1 MFDNG
6 DIKLNKLTNFFSAA
20 ATKRPAITILVVL
33 LLSGFFGYMASQQ
46 EELNTSFGGELDTPE
61 IKAQTKLGE
70 YFQTSGSQSV
80 FQIILSGD
88 DVLTVDGYLA
98 WQELKQTVAQS
109 EIAPYL
115 VSQPGQPLIAGFFAP
130 IDFARTY
137 DYSIDINS
145 MNDEQFKALYVK
157 ANSQMPPE
165 FKAFASALLSESYD
179 EDAVTA
185 SAGLAIITVD
195 SAKFVEEYGLEAGA
209 FIEQPR
215 MEVALNNSLSEIQV
229 GNVKVSGF
237 SFGLLFGD
245 EGEDFQQ
252 EIGGLFAQ
260 AFVIILVVLSYI
272 FFMKSKLFS
281 RKPLNILRRLIAI
294 SFMAFGIA
302 GVISPL
308 VSDLE
313 TPLLSWMMLDDPL
326 LGRMIPLSVFTFGF
340 LLNSRRRS
348 SSDLF
353 LSLGAILLS
362 IGWMTGA
369 GTILG
374 PGYLDIIGA
383 PNQVSQIAPI
393 ILIGL
398 GVDYAI
404 HFNSRYREEIGSGNS
419 IDGATSSTLKSVGI
433 ALTLATL
440 ATMVGF
446 LTNIV
451 SPLPELKD
459 FGILVSVG
467 IFFAF
472 FLVMTFV
479 PAIRTLLDKRAEKK
493 EKIDSEAFTSS
504 GDSVLNKIS
513 EASGI
518 IPRKL
523 KIVAI
528 GLLVTVST
536 YGYISFTNLETIFE
550 FTDFLPEDNPVVK
563 TLDLLSEEFGG
574 GFGETTS
581 VLIEGDDLATPEIH
595 NALIASINN
604 LSEKENI
611 VVYAG
616 NVAAESV
623 LSSMGELLT
632 PAAGPPGA
640 PAGPPDVEL
649 ISSLV
654 GYGVD
659 LMSGAEG
666 LEGLKVKNTSD
677 VKGLYEFLAAKDP
690 EAFLA
695 YIYFDENNN
704 VTAQQ
709 VRITT
714 SAGSLGAAQL
724 RDDIYVAFA
733 PMINLG
739 IDVAA
744 TNDAIVTQSV
754 SDLISKSQFQSLIF
768 AILASMT
775 FLIIY
780 YFLDMRRPF
789 LGVITIMPV
798 IAIVM
803 GTYLGMYYLDIPL
816 NPVTSTLSGLAI
828 GIGVPFVIHVTNRF
842 RESLSQ
848 GNNPIEAATK
858 TLKTTGGSL
867 FGSAFTTMAGFGILM
882 TSTLKPF
889 QQMGQVVV
897 VALGF
902 ALVASI
908 LILPTMLVFWANYHN
923 KKTAKS
929 L

>member
-1 MFDNG
+1 M
-6 DIKLNKLTNFFSAA
+6 KLLTNFFSSA
-20 ATKRPAITILVVL
+20 ATKRPVITILVVVL
-33 LLSGFFGYMASQQ
+33 LTGFFGYMAGQA

-61 IKAQTKLGE
+61 IQAQSKLGD

-80 FQIILSGD
+80 FQIIVSGE

-98 WQELKQTVAQS
+98 WQEINKAVLQS
-109 EIAPYL
+109 EIYPYL
-115 VSQPGQPLIAGFFAP
+115 VKDQGGAVQGFFAP
-130 IDFARTY
+130 VDFAKAFNPTLNV
-137 DYSIDINS
+137 SAMS
-145 MNDEQFKALYVK
+145 DEQFKQLYNQ
-157 ANSQMPPE
+157 ANGQMPPE
-165 FKAFASALLSESYD
+165 FKAFAAALLSSTYD
-179 EDAVTA
+179 EDKTTA
-185 SAGLAIITVD
+185 SAGLAIVTID
-195 SAKFVEEYGLEAGA
+195 SSLIVEEFGGSDGV

-215 MEVALNNSLSEIQV
+215 MEVALSDALSEISI
-229 GNVKVSGF
+229 GDIKVSGF
-237 SFGLLFGD
+237 SFGLLLGNEGD
-245 EGEDFQQ
+245 DFLQ
-252 EIGGLFAQ
+252 EIGILFGQ
-260 AFVIILVVLSYI
+260 AFIIILVVLAYI
-272 FFMKSKLFS
+272 FFIRP
-281 RKPLNILRRLIAI
+281 RKG
-294 SFMAFGIA
+294 FGILKS
-302 GVISPL
+302 GRRTF
-308 VSDLE
+308 SDL
-313 TPLLSWMMLDDPL
+313 L
-326 LGRMIPLSVFTFGF
+326 
-340 LLNSRRRS
+340 
-348 SSDLF
+348 

-362 IGWMTGA
+362 IGWMQGA

-404 HFNSRYREEIGSGNS
+404 HFTSRYREEIGSGNS
-419 IDGATSSTLKSVGI
+419 ITGSTSSTLKSVGI

-440 ATMVGF
+440 ATIVGF

-459 FGILVSVG
+459 FGILVSTG

-479 PAIRTLLDKRAEKK
+479 PAIRTLLDKRAETKGN
-493 EKIDSEAFTSS
+493 ISTEAFSSS
-504 GDSVLNKIS
+504 GESVLNKIAAS
-513 EASGI
+513 SGI
-518 IPRKL
+518 IPKRLKL
-523 KIVAI
+523 VALALLVAI
-528 GLLVTVST
+528 SG
-536 YGYISFTNLETIFE
+536 YGYFSFTNLETIFE
-550 FTDFLPEDNPVVK
+550 FTDFLPEDDPVVQ
-563 TLDLLSEEFGG
+563 TLDLLTEEFGG
-574 GFGETTS
+574 GFGETTA
-581 VLIEGDDLATPEIH
+581 VLIEGENLATPEIH
-595 NALIASINN
+595 NALIESINN
-604 LSEKENI
+604 LSDKENI

-623 LSSMGELLT
+623 IGTVGQLLA
-632 PAAGPPGA
+632 PQGAAPGA
-640 PAGPPDVEL
+640 PPAMPDMEL
-649 ISSLV
+649 LGTLGSF
-654 GYGVD
+654 GVD
-659 LMSGAEG
+659 LMSGSQGIDA
-666 LEGLKVKNTSD
+666 LRVKDSGD
-677 VKGLYEFLAAKDP
+677 VQGLYEYLVSTDP

-695 YIYFDENNN
+695 SLYFNEEST

-724 RDDIYVAFA
+724 RDDIYDAFT
-733 PMINLG
+733 PLSSLG
-739 IDVAA
+739 VSIAA

-754 SDLISKSQFQSLIF
+754 SDLISESQFQSLIF

-775 FLIIY
+775 FLILY
-780 YFLDMRRPF
+780 YLIDIRKPF
-789 LGVITIMPV
+789 LGVITILPV
-798 IAIVM
+798 VAIVM
-803 GTYLGMYYLDIPL
+803 GTYLGMYFLDIPL

-842 RESLSQ
+842 RETLLVAP
-848 GNNPIEAATK
+848 NPVEAVKT

-882 TSTLKPF
+882 TSSLKPF

-908 LILPTMLVFWANYHN
+908 LILPTLLVFWANYHN

>member
-1 MFDNG
+1 M
-6 DIKLNKLTNFFSAA
+6 KLLTNFFSSA
-20 ATKRPAITILVVL
+20 ATKRPVITILVVL
-33 LLSGFFGYMASQQ
+33 LLTGFFGYMAGQA
-46 EELNTSFGGELDTPE
+46 EELSTSFGGELDTPE
-61 IKAQTKLGE
+61 IQAQSKLGD

-80 FQIILSGD
+80 FQIIMSGE

-98 WQELKQTVAQS
+98 WQEIQKAVSES
-109 EIAPYL
+109 EIYPYL
-115 VSQPGQPLIAGFFAP
+115 VKDQGGAVQGFFAP
-130 IDFARTY
+130 VDFAKAFNPSLNVRAMS
-137 DYSIDINS
+137 DD
-145 MNDEQFKALYVK
+145 QFKQMYNQ
-157 ANSQMPPE
+157 ANSQMPAE
-165 FKAFASALLSESYD
+165 FKAFASALLSSTYD
-179 EDAVTA
+179 EELTTA
-185 SAGLAIITVD
+185 TAGLAIVTID
-195 SAKFVEEYGLEAGA
+195 SSMIVQDFGGSDGA

-215 MEVALNNSLSEIQV
+215 MEVALADALNQISV
-229 GNVKVSGF
+229 GNIKVSGF
-237 SFGLLFGD
+237 SFGLLLGNEGD
-245 EGEDFQQ
+245 DFLE
-252 EIGGLFAQ
+252 EIGILFGQ
-260 AFVIILVVLSYI
+260 AFLIILVVLAYI
-272 FFMKSKLFS
+272 FFIRP
-281 RKPLNILRRLIAI
+281 RKGFNILKSGRRT
-294 SFMAFGIA
+294 F
-302 GVISPL
+302 
-308 VSDLE
+308 SDL
-313 TPLLSWMMLDDPL
+313 L
-326 LGRMIPLSVFTFGF
+326 
-340 LLNSRRRS
+340 
-348 SSDLF
+348 

-362 IGWMTGA
+362 IGWMQGA

-404 HFNSRYREEIGSGNS
+404 HFTSRYREEIGSGNTVS
-419 IDGATSSTLKSVGI
+419 GSATSTLKSVGI

-440 ATMVGF
+440 ATIVGF

-459 FGILVSVG
+459 FGILVSAG

-479 PAIRTLLDKRAEKK
+479 PAIRTLLDRRAEKN
-493 EKIDSEAFTSS
+493 ENINVDAFSSS
-504 GDSVLNKIS
+504 GDSVLNKIAAS
-513 EASGI
+513 SGI
-518 IPRKL
+518 IPKKL
-523 KIVAI
+523 KIFALILLFAI
-528 GLLVTVST
+528 SG
-536 YGYISFTNLETIFE
+536 YGYFSFTNLETIFE
-550 FTDFLPEDNPVVK
+550 FTDFLPEDDPVVQ
-563 TLDLLSEEFGG
+563 TLGLLTDEFGG

-581 VLIEGDDLATPEIH
+581 VLIEGDDLATPEAH

-623 LSSMGELLT
+623 VATLGQLLA
-632 PAAGPPGA
+632 PQGAAPGA
-640 PAGPPDVEL
+640 PPAMPDMAL
-649 ISSLV
+649 LGSL
-654 GYGVD
+654 GSFGVD
-659 LMSGAEG
+659 LMSGAQG
-666 LEGLKVKNTSD
+666 IDALKVKETGD
-677 VKGLYEFLAAKDP
+677 VQGLYEYLVDLDS

-695 YIYFDENNN
+695 TLYFNEDNV

-724 RDDIYVAFA
+724 RDDIYDAFQ
-733 PMINLG
+733 PMSSLG
-739 IDVAA
+739 ISIAA

-754 SDLISKSQFQSLIF
+754 SDLISESQFQSLIF
-768 AILASMT
+768 AILASMI
-775 FLIIY
+775 FLILY
-780 YFLDMRRPF
+780 YLIDIRKPF
-789 LGVITIMPV
+789 LGVITILPV
-798 IAIVM
+798 VAIVM
-803 GTYLGMYYLDIPL
+803 GTYLGMYFLDIPL

-842 RESLSQ
+842 RETLLITDS
-848 GNNPIEAATK
+848 PVDAVRT

-882 TSTLKPF
+882 TSSLKPF

-908 LILPTMLVFWANYHN
+908 LILPTLLVFWANYHN

>member
-1 MFDNG
+1 M
-6 DIKLNKLTNFFSAA
+6 KLLTNFFSSA
-20 ATKRPAITILVVL
+20 ATKRPVITILVVL
-33 LLSGFFGYMASQQ
+33 LLTGFFGYMAGQA
-46 EELNTSFGGELDTPE
+46 EELSTSFGGELDTPE
-61 IKAQTKLGE
+61 IQAQSKLGE

-80 FQIILSGD
+80 FQIIMSGE

-98 WQELKQTVAQS
+98 WQEIQKAVSES
-109 EIAPYL
+109 EIYPYL
-115 VSQPGQPLIAGFFAP
+115 VKDQGGAVQGFFAP
-130 IDFARTY
+130 VDFAKAFNPSLNVSAMS
-137 DYSIDINS
+137 DD
-145 MNDEQFKALYVK
+145 QFKQLYNQ
-157 ANSQMPPE
+157 ANSQMPAE
-165 FKAFASALLSESYD
+165 FKAFASALLSSTYD
-179 EDAVTA
+179 EELTTA
-185 SAGLAIITVD
+185 TAGLAIVTID
-195 SAKFVEEYGLEAGA
+195 SSMIVQDFGGSDGA

-215 MEVALNNSLSEIQV
+215 MEVALADALNQISV
-229 GNVKVSGF
+229 GNIKVSGF
-237 SFGLLFGD
+237 SFGLLLGNEGD
-245 EGEDFQQ
+245 DFLE
-252 EIGGLFAQ
+252 EIGLLFGQ
-260 AFVIILVVLSYI
+260 AFLIILVVLAYI
-272 FFMKSKLFS
+272 FFIRP
-281 RKPLNILRRLIAI
+281 RKGFNILKSGRRT
-294 SFMAFGIA
+294 F
-302 GVISPL
+302 
-308 VSDLE
+308 SDL
-313 TPLLSWMMLDDPL
+313 L
-326 LGRMIPLSVFTFGF
+326 
-340 LLNSRRRS
+340 
-348 SSDLF
+348 

-362 IGWMTGA
+362 IGWMQGA

-404 HFNSRYREEIGSGNS
+404 HFTSRYREEIGSGNTVS
-419 IDGATSSTLKSVGI
+419 GSATSTLKSVGI

-440 ATMVGF
+440 ATIVGF

-459 FGILVSVG
+459 FGILVSAG

-479 PAIRTLLDKRAEKK
+479 PAIRTLLDRRAEKK
-493 EKIDSEAFTSS
+493 ENINVDAFSSS
-504 GDSVLNKIS
+504 GDSVLNKIAAS
-513 EASGI
+513 SGI
-518 IPRKL
+518 IPKKL
-523 KIVAI
+523 KIFALILLFAI
-528 GLLVTVST
+528 SG
-536 YGYISFTNLETIFE
+536 YGYFSFTNLETIFE
-550 FTDFLPEDNPVVK
+550 FTDFLPEDDPVVQ
-563 TLDLLSEEFGG
+563 TLGLLTDEFGG

-581 VLIEGDDLATPEIH
+581 VLIEGDDLATPEAH
-595 NALIASINN
+595 NALITSINN

-623 LSSMGELLT
+623 VATLGQLLA
-632 PAAGPPGA
+632 PQGAAPGA
-640 PAGPPDVEL
+640 PPAMPDMAL
-649 ISSLV
+649 LGSL
-654 GYGVD
+654 GSFGVD
-659 LMSGAEG
+659 LMSGAQG
-666 LEGLKVKNTSD
+666 IDALKVKETGD
-677 VKGLYEFLAAKDP
+677 VQGLYEYLVDLDS

-695 YIYFDENNN
+695 TLYFNEDNV

-724 RDDIYVAFA
+724 RDDIYDAFQ
-733 PMINLG
+733 PMSSLG
-739 IDVAA
+739 ITIAA

-754 SDLISKSQFQSLIF
+754 SDLISESQFQSLIF
-768 AILASMT
+768 AILASMI
-775 FLIIY
+775 FLILY
-780 YFLDMRRPF
+780 YLIDIRKPF
-789 LGVITIMPV
+789 LGVITILPV
-798 IAIVM
+798 VAIVM
-803 GTYLGMYYLDIPL
+803 GTYLGMYFLDIPL

-842 RESLSQ
+842 RETLLITDS
-848 GNNPIEAATK
+848 PVDAVRT

-882 TSTLKPF
+882 TSSLKPF

-908 LILPTMLVFWANYHN
+908 LILPTLLVFWANYHN

>member
-1 MFDNG
+1 M
-6 DIKLNKLTNFFSAA
+6 KLLTNFFSSA
-20 ATKRPAITILVVL
+20 ATKRPVITILVVL
-33 LLSGFFGYMASQQ
+33 LLTGFFGYMAGQA
-46 EELNTSFGGELDTPE
+46 EELSTSFGGELDTPE
-61 IKAQTKLGE
+61 IQAQSKLGE

-80 FQIILSGD
+80 FQIIMSGE

-98 WQELKQTVAQS
+98 WQEIQKAVSES
-109 EIAPYL
+109 EIYPYL
-115 VSQPGQPLIAGFFAP
+115 VSDQGGAVQGFFAP
-130 IDFARTY
+130 VDFAKAFNPGLNVSAMS
-137 DYSIDINS
+137 DD
-145 MNDEQFKALYVK
+145 QFKQLYNQ
-157 ANSQMPPE
+157 ANSQMPAE
-165 FKAFASALLSESYD
+165 FKAFASALLSSTYD
-179 EDAVTA
+179 DELTTA
-185 SAGLAIITVD
+185 TAGLAIVTID
-195 SAKFVEEYGLEAGA
+195 SSMIVQDFGGSDGA

-215 MEVALNNSLSEIQV
+215 MEVALADALNQISV
-229 GNVKVSGF
+229 GNIKVSGF
-237 SFGLLFGD
+237 SFGLLLGNEGD
-245 EGEDFQQ
+245 DFLE
-252 EIGGLFAQ
+252 EIGILFGQ
-260 AFVIILVVLSYI
+260 AFLIILVVLAYI
-272 FFMKSKLFS
+272 FFIRP
-281 RKPLNILRRLIAI
+281 RKGFNILKSGRRT
-294 SFMAFGIA
+294 F
-302 GVISPL
+302 
-308 VSDLE
+308 SDL
-313 TPLLSWMMLDDPL
+313 L
-326 LGRMIPLSVFTFGF
+326 
-340 LLNSRRRS
+340 
-348 SSDLF
+348 

-362 IGWMTGA
+362 IGWMQGA

-404 HFNSRYREEIGSGNS
+404 HFTSRYREEIGSGNTVS
-419 IDGATSSTLKSVGI
+419 GSATSTLKSVGI

-440 ATMVGF
+440 ATIVGF

-459 FGILVSVG
+459 FGILVSAG

-479 PAIRTLLDKRAEKK
+479 PAIRTLLDRRAEKK
-493 EKIDSEAFTSS
+493 ENINVDAFSSS
-504 GDSVLNKIS
+504 GDSVLNKIAAS
-513 EASGI
+513 SGI
-518 IPRKL
+518 IPKKL
-523 KIVAI
+523 KIFALILLFAI
-528 GLLVTVST
+528 SG
-536 YGYISFTNLETIFE
+536 YGYFSFTNLETIFE
-550 FTDFLPEDNPVVK
+550 FTDFLPEDDPVVQ
-563 TLDLLSEEFGG
+563 TLGLLTDEFGG

-581 VLIEGDDLATPEIH
+581 VLIEGDDLATPEAH
-595 NALIASINN
+595 NALITSINN

-623 LSSMGELLT
+623 VATLGQLLA
-632 PAAGPPGA
+632 PQGAAPGA
-640 PAGPPDVEL
+640 PPAMPDMAL
-649 ISSLV
+649 LGSL
-654 GYGVD
+654 GSFGVD
-659 LMSGAEG
+659 LMSGAQG
-666 LEGLKVKNTSD
+666 IDALKVKETGD
-677 VKGLYEFLAAKDP
+677 VQGLYEYLVDLDS

-695 YIYFDENNN
+695 TLYFNEDNV

-724 RDDIYVAFA
+724 RDDIYDAFQ
-733 PMINLG
+733 PMSSLG
-739 IDVAA
+739 ISIAA

-754 SDLISKSQFQSLIF
+754 SDLISESQFQSLIF
-768 AILASMT
+768 AILASMI
-775 FLIIY
+775 FLILY
-780 YFLDMRRPF
+780 YLIDIRKPF
-789 LGVITIMPV
+789 LGVITILPV
-798 IAIVM
+798 VAIVM
-803 GTYLGMYYLDIPL
+803 GTYLGMYFLDIPL

-842 RESLSQ
+842 RETLLITDS
-848 GNNPIEAATK
+848 PVDAVRT

-882 TSTLKPF
+882 TSSLKPF

-908 LILPTMLVFWANYHN
+908 LILPTLLVFWANYHN

>member
-1 MFDNG
+1 MK
-6 DIKLNKLTNFFSAA
+6 ILTNFFSSA
-20 ATKRPAITILVVL
+20 ATKRPVITILVVL
-33 LLSGFFGYMASQQ
+33 LLTGFFGYMAGQA
-46 EELNTSFGGELDTPE
+46 EELSTSFGGELDTPE
-61 IKAQTKLGE
+61 IQASSKLGE

-80 FQIILSGD
+80 FQIIMSSE

-98 WQELKQTVAQS
+98 WQEINKVVSES
-109 EIAPYL
+109 EIYPYL
-115 VSQPGQPLIAGFFAP
+115 VKDQGGAVQGFFAP
-130 IDFARTY
+130 VDFAKAFNPTLNVSAMS
-137 DYSIDINS
+137 DD
-145 MNDEQFKALYVK
+145 QFKQLYNQ

-165 FKAFASALLSESYD
+165 FKAFASALLSNTYD
-179 EDAVTA
+179 EEATTA
-185 SAGLAIITVD
+185 TAGLAIVTID
-195 SAKFVEEYGLEAGA
+195 SSMIVQDFGGSDGA

-215 MEVALNNSLSEIQV
+215 MEVALADALNQISV
-229 GNVKVSGF
+229 GNIKVSGF
-237 SFGLLFGD
+237 SFGLLLGNEGD
-245 EGEDFQQ
+245 DFLE
-252 EIGGLFAQ
+252 EIGILFGQ
-260 AFVIILVVLSYI
+260 AFLIILVVLAYI
-272 FFMKSKLFS
+272 FFIRP
-281 RKPLNILRRLIAI
+281 RKGFNILKSGRRT
-294 SFMAFGIA
+294 F
-302 GVISPL
+302 
-308 VSDLE
+308 SDL
-313 TPLLSWMMLDDPL
+313 L
-326 LGRMIPLSVFTFGF
+326 
-340 LLNSRRRS
+340 
-348 SSDLF
+348 

-362 IGWMTGA
+362 IGWMQGA

-374 PGYLDIIGA
+374 PGYLGIIGA

-404 HFNSRYREEIGSGNS
+404 HFTSRYREEIGSGNTVS
-419 IDGATSSTLKSVGI
+419 DSATSTLKSVGI

-440 ATMVGF
+440 ATIVGF

-459 FGILVSVG
+459 FGILVSAG

-479 PAIRTLLDKRAEKK
+479 PAIRTLLDSRAEKK
-493 EKIDSEAFTSS
+493 ENINVDAFSSS
-504 GDSVLNKIS
+504 GDSLLNKIAAS
-513 EASGI
+513 SGI
-518 IPRKL
+518 IPKKL
-523 KIVAI
+523 KIIALILLFAI
-528 GLLVTVST
+528 SG
-536 YGYISFTNLETIFE
+536 YGYFSFTNLETLFE
-550 FTDFLPEDNPVVK
+550 FTDFLPEDDPVVQ
-563 TLDLLSEEFGG
+563 TLGLLTDEFGG

-581 VLIEGDDLATPEIH
+581 VLIEGDDLATPEAH

-611 VVYAG
+611 VVYAE

-623 LSSMGELLT
+623 VATLGQLLA
-632 PAAGPPGA
+632 PQGAAPGA
-640 PAGPPDVEL
+640 PPAMPDMAL
-649 ISSLV
+649 LGSL
-654 GYGVD
+654 GSFGVD
-659 LMSGAEG
+659 LMSGAQG
-666 LEGLKVKNTSD
+666 IDALKVKETGD
-677 VKGLYEFLAAKDP
+677 VQGLYEYLVDLDS

-695 YIYFDENNN
+695 TLYFNEENV

-724 RDDIYVAFA
+724 RDDIYDAFQ
-733 PMINLG
+733 PMSSLG
-739 IDVAA
+739 ISIAA

-754 SDLISKSQFQSLIF
+754 SDLISESQFQSLIF
-768 AILASMT
+768 AILASMI
-775 FLIIY
+775 FLILY
-780 YFLDMRRPF
+780 YLIDIRKPF
-789 LGVITIMPV
+789 LGVITILPV
-798 IAIVM
+798 VAIVM
-803 GTYLGMYYLDIPL
+803 GTYLGMYFLDIPL

-842 RESLSQ
+842 RETLLITDS
-848 GNNPIEAATK
+848 PVDAVRT

-882 TSTLKPF
+882 TSSLKPF

-908 LILPTMLVFWANYHN
+908 LILPTLLVFWANYHN

>member
-1 MFDNG
+1 MK
-6 DIKLNKLTNFFSAA
+6 ILTNFFSSA
-20 ATKRPAITILVVL
+20 ATKRPLVTILIVL
-33 LLSGFFGYMASQQ
+33 LLTGFFGYMAGQS

-61 IKAQTKLGE
+61 IKAQGKLGE

-80 FQIILSGD
+80 FQIIISGE

-98 WQELKQTVAQS
+98 WVEVQKTIS
-109 EIAPYL
+109 ESDLQPYL
-115 VSQPGQPLIAGFFAP
+115 VSQPGQSSVQGFFAP
-130 IDFARTY
+130 V
-137 DYSIDINS
+137 DIAMSFNPMLN
-145 MNDEQFKALYVK
+145 MNAIKAMDDVQFKNLYNQ

-179 EDAVTA
+179 EDKTSA
-185 SAGLAIITVD
+185 SAGLAIVTVD
-195 SAKFVEEYGLEAGA
+195 TAKFVEEYGFDGA
-209 FIEQPR
+209 FIEQPK
-215 MEVALNNSLSEIQV
+215 MEVALNKSLSQIAV

-260 AFVIILVVLSYI
+260 AFAIILVVLSYI
-272 FFMKSKLFS
+272 FFMKSSSFS
-281 RKPLNILRRLIAI
+281 RRPVNLLRRLLALVLMIV
-294 SFMAFGIA
+294 GIT
-302 GVISPL
+302 GVVL
-308 VSDLE
+308 
-313 TPLLSWMMLDDPL
+313 PLLSDIELAFLSWMQLDDPL
-326 LGRMIPLSVFTFGF
+326 LGRIIPLSTFTFGF
-340 LLNSRRRS
+340 LLNSRRRT

-362 IGWMTGA
+362 IGWMQGA

-404 HFNSRYREEIGSGNS
+404 HFNSRYREEIGSGNTINGS
-419 IDGATSSTLKSVGI
+419 TSSTLKSVGI

-440 ATMVGF
+440 ATIVGF

-479 PAIRTLLDKRAEKK
+479 PAIRTLLDRRAEKK

-518 IPRKL
+518 IPKKL
-523 KIVAI
+523 KLIALA
-528 GLLVTVST
+528 LLVSVSS

-581 VLIEGDDLATPEIH
+581 VLIEGDDLATVEVH
-595 NALIASINN
+595 NALIQSINN
-604 LSEKENI
+604 LSDKENI
-611 VVYAG
+611 IVYAG
-616 NVAAESV
+616 NVAQESV
-623 LSSMGELLT
+623 VGSLGQLLA
-632 PAAGPPGA
+632 PQSGPPGA
-640 PAGPPDVEL
+640 PAGPPDMEL
-649 ISSLV
+649 IGTLSS
-654 GYGVD
+654 YGVD
-659 LMSGAEG
+659 IMSGAQG
-666 LEGLKVKNTSD
+666 LDGLIVKTGGD
-677 VKGLYEFLAAKDP
+677 VQGLYEYLVGKDSETFLAS
-690 EAFLA
+690 
-695 YIYFDENNN
+695 IYFDENSK
-704 VTAQQ
+704 VTAAQ
-709 VRITT
+709 VRIST
-714 SAGSLGAAQL
+714 SAGSLAAAQL
-724 RDDIYVAFA
+724 RDDIYDAFK
-733 PMINLG
+733 PMTDLG

-754 SDLISKSQFQSLIF
+754 SDLISQSQFQSLIF
-768 AILASMT
+768 AILASMS

-789 LGVITIMPV
+789 LGVITILPV
-798 IAIVM
+798 VAIVM

-842 RESLSQ
+842 REALLEN
-848 GNNPIEAATK
+848 NNPVEAATI

-908 LILPTMLVFWANYHN
+908 LILPTLLVFWANYHN
-923 KKTAKS
+923 RKTAKS

>member
-1 MFDNG
+1 M
-6 DIKLNKLTNFFSAA
+6 KLLTNFFSSA
-20 ATKRPAITILVVL
+20 ATKRPVITILVVL
-33 LLSGFFGYMASQQ
+33 ILTGFFGYMAGQA
-46 EELNTSFGGELDTPE
+46 EELSTSFGGELDTPE
-61 IKAQTKLGE
+61 IQAQSKLGE

-80 FQIILSGD
+80 FQIIISGD

-98 WQELKQTVAQS
+98 WQEINKAVLDS
-109 EIAPYL
+109 EIYPYL
-115 VSQPGQPLIAGFFAP
+115 VKQQGAAVQGFFAP
-130 IDFARTY
+130 VDFAKAFNPALNV
-137 DYSIDINS
+137 SAMS
-145 MNDEQFKALYVK
+145 DEQFKQLYNQ

-165 FKAFASALLSESYD
+165 FKAFASALLSSTYD
-179 EDAVTA
+179 EETTTA
-185 SAGLAIITVD
+185 TAGLAIVTID
-195 SAKFVEEYGLEAGA
+195 SSMIVQDFGGSDGA

-215 MEVALNNSLSEIQV
+215 MEIALADALNQISF
-229 GNVKVSGF
+229 GNIKVSGF
-237 SFGLLFGD
+237 SFGLLLGNEGD
-245 EGEDFQQ
+245 DFLE
-252 EIGGLFAQ
+252 EIGMLFGQ
-260 AFVIILVVLSYI
+260 AFLIILVVLAYI
-272 FFMKSKLFS
+272 FFIRP
-281 RKPLNILRRLIAI
+281 RKGFNILKSGRRT
-294 SFMAFGIA
+294 F
-302 GVISPL
+302 
-308 VSDLE
+308 SDL
-313 TPLLSWMMLDDPL
+313 L
-326 LGRMIPLSVFTFGF
+326 
-340 LLNSRRRS
+340 
-348 SSDLF
+348 

-362 IGWMTGA
+362 IGWMQGA

-404 HFNSRYREEIGSGNS
+404 HFTSRYREEIGTGNS
-419 IDGATSSTLKSVGI
+419 VSGSATSTLKSVGI

-440 ATMVGF
+440 ATIVGF

-459 FGILVSVG
+459 FGILVSTG

-479 PAIRTLLDKRAEKK
+479 PAIRTLLDRRAEKK
-493 EKIDSEAFTSS
+493 ENINVDAFSSS
-504 GDSVLNKIS
+504 GDSVLNKIAAS
-513 EASGI
+513 SGI
-518 IPRKL
+518 IPKKL
-523 KIVAI
+523 KVVALV
-528 GLLVTVST
+528 LLFAISG
-536 YGYISFTNLETIFE
+536 YGYFSFTNLETIFE
-550 FTDFLPEDNPVVK
+550 FTDFLPEDDPVVQ
-563 TLDLLSEEFGG
+563 TLGLLTDEFGG

-581 VLIEGDDLATPEIH
+581 VLIEGDDLATPEAH

-623 LSSMGELLT
+623 IGTLGQLLA
-632 PAAGPPGA
+632 PQGAAPGA
-640 PAGPPDVEL
+640 PPAMPDMAL
-649 ISSLV
+649 LGSL
-654 GYGVD
+654 GSYGVD
-659 LMSGAEG
+659 LMSGAQG
-666 LEGLKVKNTSD
+666 IDALKVKETGD
-677 VKGLYEFLAAKDP
+677 VQGLYEYLVDLDP
-690 EAFLA
+690 EAFLGTL
-695 YIYFDENNN
+695 YFNEDNK

-709 VRITT
+709 VKITT

-724 RDDIYVAFA
+724 RDDIYDAFQ
-733 PMINLG
+733 PMSSLG
-739 IDVAA
+739 ISIAA

-754 SDLISKSQFQSLIF
+754 SDLISESQFQSLIF
-768 AILASMT
+768 AILASMI
-775 FLIIY
+775 FLILY
-780 YFLDMRRPF
+780 YLIDIRKPF
-789 LGVITIMPV
+789 LGVITILPV
-798 IAIVM
+798 VAIVM
-803 GTYLGMYYLDIPL
+803 GTYLGMYFLDIPL

-842 RESLSQ
+842 RETLLITES
-848 GNNPIEAATK
+848 PVDAVRT

-882 TSTLKPF
+882 TSSLKPF

-908 LILPTMLVFWANYHN
+908 LILPTLLVFWANYHN

>member
-1 MFDNG
+1 M
-6 DIKLNKLTNFFSAA
+6 KLLTNFFSSA
-20 ATKRPAITILVVL
+20 ATKRPVITILVVL
-33 LLSGFFGYMASQQ
+33 LLTGFFGYMAGQA
-46 EELNTSFGGELDTPE
+46 EELSTSFGGELDTPE
-61 IKAQTKLGE
+61 IQAQSKLGD

-80 FQIILSGD
+80 FQIIMSGE

-98 WQELKQTVAQS
+98 WQEIQKAVSES
-109 EIAPYL
+109 EIYPYL
-115 VSQPGQPLIAGFFAP
+115 VSDQGGAVQGFFAP
-130 IDFARTY
+130 VDFAKAFNPSLNVSAMS
-137 DYSIDINS
+137 DD
-145 MNDEQFKALYVK
+145 QFKQLYNQ
-157 ANSQMPPE
+157 ANSQMPAE
-165 FKAFASALLSESYD
+165 FKAFASALLSSTYD
-179 EDAVTA
+179 EELTTA
-185 SAGLAIITVD
+185 TAGLAIVTID
-195 SAKFVEEYGLEAGA
+195 SSMIVQDFGGSDGA

-215 MEVALNNSLSEIQV
+215 MEVALADALNQISV
-229 GNVKVSGF
+229 GNIKVSGF
-237 SFGLLFGD
+237 SFGLLLGNEGD
-245 EGEDFQQ
+245 DFLE
-252 EIGGLFAQ
+252 EIGILFGQ
-260 AFVIILVVLSYI
+260 AFLIILVVLAYI
-272 FFMKSKLFS
+272 FFIRP
-281 RKPLNILRRLIAI
+281 RKGFNILKSGRRT
-294 SFMAFGIA
+294 F
-302 GVISPL
+302 
-308 VSDLE
+308 SDL
-313 TPLLSWMMLDDPL
+313 L
-326 LGRMIPLSVFTFGF
+326 
-340 LLNSRRRS
+340 
-348 SSDLF
+348 

-362 IGWMTGA
+362 IGWMQGA

-404 HFNSRYREEIGSGNS
+404 HFTSRYREEIGSGNTVS
-419 IDGATSSTLKSVGI
+419 GSATSTLKSVGI

-440 ATMVGF
+440 ATIVGF

-459 FGILVSVG
+459 FGILVSAG

-479 PAIRTLLDKRAEKK
+479 PAIRTLLDRRAEKK
-493 EKIDSEAFTSS
+493 ENINVDAFSSS
-504 GDSVLNKIS
+504 GDSVLNKIAAS
-513 EASGI
+513 SGI
-518 IPRKL
+518 IPKKL
-523 KIVAI
+523 KIFALILLFAI
-528 GLLVTVST
+528 SG
-536 YGYISFTNLETIFE
+536 YGYFSFTNLETIFE
-550 FTDFLPEDNPVVK
+550 FTDFLPEDDPVVQ
-563 TLDLLSEEFGG
+563 TLGLLTDEFGG

-581 VLIEGDDLATPEIH
+581 VLIEGEDLATPEAH

-623 LSSMGELLT
+623 VATLGQLLA
-632 PAAGPPGA
+632 PQGAAPGA
-640 PAGPPDVEL
+640 PPAMPDMAL
-649 ISSLV
+649 LGSL
-654 GYGVD
+654 GSFGVD
-659 LMSGAEG
+659 LMSGAQG
-666 LEGLKVKNTSD
+666 IDALKVKETGD
-677 VKGLYEFLAAKDP
+677 VQGLYEYLVDLDS

-695 YIYFDENNN
+695 TLYFNEDNV

-724 RDDIYVAFA
+724 RDDIYDAFQ
-733 PMINLG
+733 PMSSLG
-739 IDVAA
+739 ISIAA

-754 SDLISKSQFQSLIF
+754 SDLISESQFQSLIF
-768 AILASMT
+768 AILASMI
-775 FLIIY
+775 FLILY
-780 YFLDMRRPF
+780 YLIDIRKPF
-789 LGVITIMPV
+789 LGVITILPV
-798 IAIVM
+798 VAIVM
-803 GTYLGMYYLDIPL
+803 GTYLGMYFLDIPL

-842 RESLSQ
+842 RETLLITDS
-848 GNNPIEAATK
+848 PVDAVRT

-882 TSTLKPF
+882 TSSLKPF

-908 LILPTMLVFWANYHN
+908 LILPTLLVFWANYHN

>member
-1 MFDNG
+1 MNTF
-6 DIKLNKLTNFFSAA
+6 KLQRTLIYSLMKLLTNFFSSA
-20 ATKRPAITILVVL
+20 ATKRPVITILVVL
-33 LLSGFFGYMASQQ
+33 LLTGFFGYMAGQA
-46 EELNTSFGGELDTPE
+46 EELSTSFGGELDTPE
-61 IKAQTKLGE
+61 IQASSKLSE

-80 FQIILSGD
+80 FQIIISGE

-98 WQELKQTVAQS
+98 WQEINKAVSES
-109 EIAPYL
+109 EIYPYL
-115 VSQPGQPLIAGFFAP
+115 VKDQGGAVQGFFAP
-130 IDFARTY
+130 VDFAKAFNPA
-137 DYSIDINS
+137 INVGAMS
-145 MNDEQFKALYVK
+145 DEQFKQLYNQ
-157 ANSQMPPE
+157 ANAQMPAE
-165 FKAFASALLSESYD
+165 FKAFASALLSSTYN
-179 EDAVTA
+179 EDLTTA
-185 SAGLAIITVD
+185 SAGLAIVTID
-195 SAKFVEEYGLEAGA
+195 SSLIVQEFGGSDGA

-215 MEVALNNSLSEIQV
+215 MEVALADALNQISV
-229 GNVKVSGF
+229 GSIKVSGF
-237 SFGLLFGD
+237 SFGLLLGNEGD
-245 EGEDFQQ
+245 DFLE
-252 EIGGLFAQ
+252 EIGILFAQ
-260 AFVIILVVLSYI
+260 AFLIILVVLAYI
-272 FFMKSKLFS
+272 FFIRP
-281 RKPLNILRRLIAI
+281 RKGFNILKSGRRT
-294 SFMAFGIA
+294 F
-302 GVISPL
+302 
-308 VSDLE
+308 SDL
-313 TPLLSWMMLDDPL
+313 L
-326 LGRMIPLSVFTFGF
+326 
-340 LLNSRRRS
+340 
-348 SSDLF
+348 

-362 IGWMTGA
+362 IGWMQGA

-404 HFNSRYREEIGSGNS
+404 HFTSRYREEIGSGNTIAGS
-419 IDGATSSTLKSVGI
+419 TTSTLKSVGI

-440 ATMVGF
+440 ATIVGF

-459 FGILVSVG
+459 FGILVSTG

-479 PAIRTLLDKRAEKK
+479 PAIRTLLDKRAENKD
-493 EKIDSEAFTSS
+493 KINKDAFSSS
-504 GDSVLNKIS
+504 GESVLNKVAAS
-513 EASGI
+513 SGI
-518 IPRKL
+518 IPKKL
-523 KIVAI
+523 KIVALV
-528 GLLVTVST
+528 LLFSISG
-536 YGYISFTNLETIFE
+536 YGYFSFTNLETIFE
-550 FTDFLPEDNPVVK
+550 FTDFLPEDDPVVQ
-563 TLDLLSEEFGG
+563 TLGLLTDEFGG

-581 VLIEGDDLATPEIH
+581 VLIEGDDLATPEVH
-595 NALIASINN
+595 NALVDSINN

-623 LSSMGELLT
+623 IGTVGQLLA
-632 PAAGPPGA
+632 PQGAAPGA
-640 PAGPPDVEL
+640 PPAMPDMEL
-649 ISSLV
+649 LGTLGSF
-654 GYGVD
+654 GVD
-659 LMSGAEG
+659 LMSGAQG
-666 LEGLKVKNTSD
+666 IDALRVKETGD
-677 VKGLYEFLAAKDP
+677 VQGLYEYLVVSDP

-695 YIYFDENNN
+695 SLYFNEDDK

-724 RDDIYVAFA
+724 RDDIYDAFQ
-733 PMINLG
+733 PMSTLG
-739 IDVAA
+739 VSVAA

-754 SDLISKSQFQSLIF
+754 SDLISESQFQSLIF

-775 FLIIY
+775 FLILY
-780 YFLDMRRPF
+780 YLIDIRKPF
-789 LGVITIMPV
+789 LGVITILPV
-798 IAIVM
+798 VAIVM
-803 GTYLGMYYLDIPL
+803 GTYLGMYFLDIPL

-842 RESLSQ
+842 RETLLIAD
-848 GNNPIEAATK
+848 NPVDAVRT

-882 TSTLKPF
+882 TSSLKPF

-908 LILPTMLVFWANYHN
+908 LILPTLLVFWANYHN